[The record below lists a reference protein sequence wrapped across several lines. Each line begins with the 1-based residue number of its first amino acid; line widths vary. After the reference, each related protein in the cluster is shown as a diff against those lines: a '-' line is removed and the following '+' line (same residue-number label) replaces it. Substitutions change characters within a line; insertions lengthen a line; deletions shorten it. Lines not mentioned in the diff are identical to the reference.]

1 MSQLGRGTVKDLEQI
16 EFNCPINSGEVLLC
30 ITTIEK
36 YFKSRNYCD
45 VDTALSV
52 DPICCELRTES

>member
-1 MSQLGRGTVKDLEQI
+1 MDHKTPGTMENLRFQQKSKNHSLVT
-16 EFNCPINSGEVLLC
+16 LLF